1 MSKDNVTVFI
11 SESISD
17 RVDMDQFYD
26 DPETACVNVNIVSG
40 GKNISGRMTSFKLD
54 KPWVNSFL
62 HVSFLASAD
71 DIENMLFASSIETL
85 SFTADPGDRE
95 IRSFSEASMISKKFD
110 IDHSNNQCLCEFI
123 FEMHNI

>member
-1 MSKDNVTVFI
+1 
-11 SESISD
+11 
-17 RVDMDQFYD
+17 MDQFYD
-26 DPETACVNVNIVSG
+26 HPDVNDIIVNIVSR
-40 GKNISGRMTSFKLD
+40 GKIISGKMTSFKLD